1 MRLIDADEVK
11 RFYEEDFPTIDNGV
25 HWSRNDIIMNLSN
38 IPTVKAIPIEWLQQM
53 IEEDKTSGHID
64 EYGEYQEGTTLGES
78 CEHVLANWYNT
89 YKWKW
94 EKENENK

>member
-1 MRLIDADEVK
+1 MPRLIDFDKLMEQYD
-11 RFYEEDFPTIDNGV
+11 FYNEFAV
-25 HWSRNDIIMNLSN
+25 HDLRYLKKEYL
-38 IPTVKAIPIEWLQQM
+38 PFVEAIPIEWMQQM
-53 IEEDKTSGHID
+53 IEEGKASGHID

-94 EKENENK
+94 EKENEN